1 MNMERTDI
9 LDIYAPTKKA
19 TAELLGGTTR
29 ISATA
34 LQLLVLFD
42 GKLGVFDVARLAR
55 WISAK
60 ELAETVSTLL
70 KQGFIGLTQQGKDV
84 NVNFGGFFSV
94 PPATP
99 MSEAVLER
107 IGAQADK
114 AADSLRHK
122 ITV

>member
-1 MNMERTDI
+1 M
-9 LDIYAPTKKA
+9 
-19 TAELLGGTTR
+19 GGTTQ

-42 GKLGVFDVARLAR
+42 GKLGVSDVARLAQG
-55 WISAK
+55 ISAK
-60 ELAETVSTLL
+60 ELAETVSTPL
-70 KQGFIGLTQQGKDV
+70 KQGFIGLTQPGKDV
-84 NVNFGGFFSV
+84 NVDFGGVFSV

-99 MSEAVLER
+99 TSEAVLER
-107 IGAQADK
+107 VGAQADK